1 MPTAMFTT
9 RLDVDLKAE
18 LERLARIE
26 DRSASWMANQAIRAF
41 VEERRATRD
50 LVEAGLDLVD
60 RGDPGVS
67 PEAVH
72 DWMTAEDD
80 ARPFPASD
88 DVGGGQRT

>member
-18 LERLARIE
+18 LERLAKLE
-26 DRSASWMANQAIRAF
+26 DRSASWMANQAIQAF
-41 VEERRATRD
+41 VKERRATRD

-60 RGDPGVS
+60 RGDPGVA

-72 DWMTAEDD
+72 DWIRAEDD
-80 ARPFPASD
+80 ARPFPASAD
-88 DVGGGQRT
+88 MDAGHRT